1 MIQSFSLKLKK
12 QFKDHSFVFDLDDTI
27 FYEKNYVVSGF
38 HAISKSLFEK
48 RLINKKFNELINLYD
63 NFNDPLQEFGKQNR
77 DINVDELIKIMR
89 EHSPKIKV
97 RPGFKKFLNLLKENG
112 NELGVITNG
121 RKKTQQNKFHS
132 LGLQQYIDLFIVSSE
147 VKLEKPDI
155 KIFDLYRNQSNRKK
169 FIFFGNNPGLDLVP
183 LENDV
188 SWKTVFCESNSKML
202 ENYEYMDSDLKIS
215 SFMDK
220 SLYKKF
226 FNL

>member
-77 DINVDELIKIMR
+77 DVNVDELIKIMR

-147 VKLEKPDI
+147 VKLEKPNI

-169 FIFFGNNPGLDLVP
+169 FIFFGNNPGLDLIP

-202 ENYEYMDSDLKIS
+202 ENYEYMNSDLKIS

>member
-63 NFNDPLQEFGKQNR
+63 NFKDPLQEFGKQNR
-77 DINVDELIKIMR
+77 DINIDELIKIMR

-147 VKLEKPDI
+147 VKLEKPNI

-169 FIFFGNNPGLDLVP
+169 FIFFGNNPSLDLVP